1 MRRVISKW
9 PRGLGTRGVAGGD
22 APAPVE
28 RSRNFIVASGRTLGR
43 VVGGDK
49 VSGRTAETI
58 FRMPVLLANNWF
70 SGRPAAEPDECD
82 GELLLVQTY

>member
-28 RSRNFIVASGRTLGR
+28 RSGSFIGGSGRTLGR

-49 VSGRTAETI
+49 VSGRTAETMLQ
-58 FRMPVLLANNWF
+58 RRVLAVNNWF
-70 SGRPAAEPDECD
+70 SGRPAAERDECD
-82 GELLLVQTY
+82 GELLLVQIY